1 MEREFSF
8 IQTQHFILTITIKSW
23 ANSTYKERVFLFT
36 FDRLS
41 WRPLGNIK
49 LISKNKERFQ
59 WLRATKVDEGQGESG
74 DYQTELSQGQPEE
87 IQSSLM
93 SHHSLPKS
101 NIPRPIEA
109 FIKKVKRNIQSLVY
123 TKPGTERKNT
133 FFSVN
138 NRFLQ
143 IGIIIHTRYGL
154 VPARSRLIN
163 DDITIETTRNVFS
176 LNPQDSPNDHMS
188 MGIPY
193 LAPRIT
199 SGAL

>member
-1 MEREFSF
+1 MAFLKAQWYTTADLLQIKHNVNIFAHAGYQISSYPHPPPAAGGSQSAARTRYNLKEKENLVF

-49 LISKNKERFQ
+49 LISKNKERFH
-59 WLRATKVDEGQGESG
+59 WLLATKVDEGQGESG

-123 TKPGTERKNT
+123 TKPWTEWKY
-133 FFSVN
+133 
-138 NRFLQ
+138 FLLCQ
-143 IGIIIHTRYGL
+143 
-154 VPARSRLIN
+154 
-163 DDITIETTRNVFS
+163 
-176 LNPQDSPNDHMS
+176 
-188 MGIPY
+188 
-193 LAPRIT
+193 
-199 SGAL
+199 